1 MRLRTQYILFI
12 ILIHVVTIAMSFEIF
27 KENKLIFIASE
38 AVILLS
44 LFFSIRLYQALVQ
57 PLRLILDG
65 IEAIKDRD
73 FNIKFL
79 ETGKYE
85 IDQLINVYNR
95 MIDELRDERR
105 RQEEQHYFL
114 EKLIQSSPTGILIL
128 DFDGNIDRMNPKA
141 QQLLDLDYVSHE
153 KILLSEVPNPLAKRI
168 ARMPDNSAE
177 TIFINGIETYKC
189 QRSHFIDRGFQRNFV
204 LIEELTTEI
213 LQTEKKAYGKVI
225 RMMAHEVNNSIGPI
239 NSILDSLLFYKKQL
253 QTADQE
259 EFNDVI
265 NVAMQRNHRLNQFMQ
280 NFANVVRLPLPER
293 ATVDLRQLMQHTA
306 TLMQAEAGRRN
317 IQLQV
322 QMPEHPMMVSLDAQ
336 QIEQALVNIAKNA
349 LESIGQGGEVHFVLQ
364 AKPLQL
370 LVRDNGAGIAPEV
383 ADKLFSPFF
392 STKKA
397 GQGIGLTL
405 TREILLNHGFSFSLK
420 TGTDGWT
427 VFRIGF

>member
-12 ILIHVVTIAMSFEIF
+12 ILIHVVTIAMSFVIF
-27 KENKLIFIASE
+27 KESKLIFIASE

-65 IEAIKDRD
+65 IEAIRDRD
-73 FNIKFL
+73 FNVKFL
-79 ETGKYE
+79 QTGKYE
-85 IDQLINVYNR
+85 IDQLINVYNQ

-128 DFDGNIDRMNPKA
+128 DFDENIERMNPKA
-141 QQLLDLDYVSHE
+141 QQLLGLKDVSYN
-153 KILLSEVPNPLAKRI
+153 KIPLSEVPNPLAKRI
-168 ARMPDNSAE
+168 VQIPDNSAE

-253 QTADQE
+253 QLTDQE
-259 EFNDVI
+259 EFSDVI
-265 NVAMQRNHRLNQFMQ
+265 NVAMQRNHRLNQFMR

-293 ATVDLRQLMQHTA
+293 ATVDLRPLVQHTA

-322 QMPEHPMMVSLDAQ
+322 QMPEHPVTVSLDAQ

-349 LESIGQGGEVHFVLQ
+349 LESIGQGGEVQFILQ

-405 TREILLNHGFSFSLK
+405 IREILLNHGFTFSLK
-420 TGTDGWT
+420 TEADGWT
-427 VFRIGF
+427 VFRIGM